1 MQMHMLTIHVNAWE
15 ATPRQAATGG
25 HLVSAFR
32 KSIGMSQRHTTRPT
46 TPMPALYGSL
56 PPRCQHVQDAKRSSQ
71 GLSSSD
77 HFSMLACE
85 QIQQGMC
92 IPLIYSDGSAAN
104 HHHEQCV
111 SSTVELLAIAKPP
124 MPCKPTGHT
133 QHHLCRSTTKGSS
146 RHYGAKSTVPPSY
159 RVKWQ
164 LPPILSTQWQLGSAS
179 LTLQHTVLTPSHTTL
194 ATR

>member
-1 MQMHMLTIHVNAWE
+1 MSMHGKQPPGKPPLEVTLYQHSEKHWHVPKA
-15 ATPRQAATGG
+15 
-25 HLVSAFR
+25 H
-32 KSIGMSQRHTTRPT
+32 HTANNT
-46 TPMPALYGSL
+46 MPALYGSL
-56 PPRCQHVQDAKRSSQ
+56 PPRCQHVQDAKPSSQ
-71 GLSSSD
+71 GLSSSN

-92 IPLIYSDGSAAN
+92 IPLIYRDGSPAN

-133 QHHLCRSTTKGSS
+133 QHHLCRSTTKSSS
-146 RHYGAKSTVPPSY
+146 RHYGAKSTVPSSY
-159 RVKWQ
+159 LVKWQ

-179 LTLQHTVLTPSHTTL
+179 LTLQHTFLTPSHTTL